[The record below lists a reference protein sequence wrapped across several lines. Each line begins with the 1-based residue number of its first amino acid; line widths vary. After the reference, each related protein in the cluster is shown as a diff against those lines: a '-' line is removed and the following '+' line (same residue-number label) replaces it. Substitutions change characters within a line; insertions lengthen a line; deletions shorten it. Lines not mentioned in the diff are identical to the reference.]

1 MFGIGGGE
9 FFFIILVV
17 LMLFGSDKIPEIART
32 LGKGMQQLKN
42 ATNEIKSEIS
52 KSADV
57 NDIKKTFTDIGSDI
71 NKSTGN
77 FTNDINQEISKV
89 KEDVEDASGPIKRIR

>member
-42 ATNEIKSEIS
+42 ASNEIKSEIH
-52 KSADV
+52 KSADI
-57 NDIKKTFTDIGSDI
+57 DGIKKTFTDIGTDLNS
-71 NKSTGN
+71 N
-77 FTNDINQEISKV
+77 TNDISGSITQEIEKV
-89 KEDVEDASGPIKRIR
+89 KEDIEDISGPIKRQG